1 MAKIKITEKT
11 QEIEGNMKKGNVKP
25 FGTSAH
31 IPFSKS
37 HLGKIVN
44 VIIPFS
50 PKYVWIFDEK
60 LREKLIKL
68 SKQSALKNSKKDTH
82 YFLGC
87 IDDFSKKEFNLDSL
101 IKVIFLLENDKT
113 LKDDLVLIKKSY
125 NIL

>member
-1 MAKIKITEKT
+1 MSKIKITEKT
-11 QEIEGNMKKGNVKP
+11 QEIEGNLKKGNVKP

-31 IPFSKS
+31 IPFSRS

-44 VIIPFS
+44 IIIPFS
-50 PKYVWIFDEK
+50 PKYVWIFDEE

-68 SKQSALKNSKKDTH
+68 SKKNAENYKKDVH

-87 IDDFSKKEFNLDSL
+87 IEDFSKDEFNIDSL

-113 LKDDLVLIKKSY
+113 LKDDLIMIRKSY
-125 NIL
+125 NIS